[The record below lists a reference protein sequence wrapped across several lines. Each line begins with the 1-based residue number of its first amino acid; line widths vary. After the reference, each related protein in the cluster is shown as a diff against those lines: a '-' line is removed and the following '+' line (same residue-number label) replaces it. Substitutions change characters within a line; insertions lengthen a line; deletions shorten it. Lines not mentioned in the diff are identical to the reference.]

1 LNSINKVAK
10 EYSLNINLSKT
21 KLMIVNYQRC
31 DNAIF
36 YISRLKDQINL
47 NISTLNDKWNS
58 DGEME
63 IKAAI
68 AKAIFIGFDKYV
80 LRQTVSVSLKLCDIK
95 CYI

>member
-1 LNSINKVAK
+1 LK
-10 EYSLNINLSKT
+10 E
-21 KLMIVNYQRC
+21 
-31 DNAIF
+31 
-36 YISRLKDQINL
+36 QINL

-80 LRQTVSVSLKLCDIK
+80 LRQCP
-95 CYI
+95 